1 MALGGGTFIN
11 TNKILPGSYINFVS
25 AKRTSSSL
33 TERGISAIALELD
46 WCVEGEVFKVTNE
59 EFQRYALK
67 KFGYDSSHE
76 KLKGLRDLFK
86 NIREGYFYKLNTGVK
101 AQNKY
106 ATAMYGGIRGNDLKI
121 KIETNVNEPSKFD
134 VITLLDN
141 KEVDSQTVANK
152 SELQSNEWVTFN
164 SDITLEAT
172 AGTPLTGGT
181 NGDPVTGTEYQKF
194 LDKIESYNFHAL
206 GCLSTDEDIKN
217 LFVTFTK
224 RMRNEIGAKYK
235 LCLYKHHTCDFE
247 GALSVE
253 NSVKDNGELESSLVY
268 WTTGIEAGCEVNKSN
283 TNKKYDGEFTIDVDY
298 TQLELEEA
306 LLAGK
311 FIFHKVGNEV
321 RVLEDINTFVSF
333 TEDKNKDFSSNQ
345 TIRVLDQIANDIAI
359 IFNTKFLGKVPN
371 NESGRIS
378 LWNEIVKHHKEL
390 EKIEAIENFN
400 ADDVVVEKGND
411 KKSVIVTDA
420 VEVINAM
427 AKLYMTVE
435 VM

>member
-1 MALGGGTFIN
+1 
-11 TNKILPGSYINFVS
+11 
-25 AKRTSSSL
+25 
-33 TERGISAIALELD
+33 
-46 WCVEGEVFKVTNE
+46 
-59 EFQRYALK
+59 
-67 KFGYDSSHE
+67 
-76 KLKGLRDLFK
+76 
-86 NIREGYFYKLNTGVK
+86 
-101 AQNKY
+101 
-106 ATAMYGGIRGNDLKI
+106 MYGGIRGNDLKI
-121 KIETNVNEPSKFD
+121 KIEANVNESSKFD

-164 SDITLEAT
+164 SDITLEPT

-181 NGDPVTGTEYQKF
+181 NGEPVTGTEYQKF

-283 TNKKYDGEFTIDVDY
+283 TNKKYDGEFTVDVDY

-311 FIFHKVGNEV
+311 FIFHKVGDEV